1 MFTAFV
7 VLTHPA
13 SSRLI
18 STRWLYTW
26 LYTGPAALVG
36 LRSALVVGQLEA
48 RTKANGSFGW

>member
-18 STRWLYTW
+18 STGWLYTW

-36 LRSALVVGQLEA
+36 LPSALVVGQLEA
-48 RTKANGSFGW
+48 RTKAYGSFGW